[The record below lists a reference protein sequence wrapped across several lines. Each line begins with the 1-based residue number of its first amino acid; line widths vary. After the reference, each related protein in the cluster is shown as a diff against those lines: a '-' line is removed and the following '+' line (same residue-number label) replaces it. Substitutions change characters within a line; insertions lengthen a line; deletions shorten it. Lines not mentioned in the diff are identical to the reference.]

1 MKNHHKGG
9 DKWIEGEII
18 KKTEP
23 IPFSVKLT
31 CGKIICYHQNQLRKR
46 YCDNVP
52 QPQSTDDGG
61 FNLPT
66 SLPTVSD
73 VIPVANE
80 NAQEVT
86 ADPEVPQ
93 TTEDIPDET
102 QLACEGTSDHI

>member
-1 MKNHHKGG
+1 MGN
-9 DKWIEGEII
+9 
-18 KKTEP
+18 
-23 IPFSVKLT
+23 F
-31 CGKIICYHQNQLRKR
+31 CYHQDQLRKR
-46 YCDNVP
+46 YCGNVP

-73 VIPVANE
+73 VTPVANE
-80 NAQEVT
+80 NAQEAT